1 MALAFRQVN
10 CAPLA
15 GFDAAAPDG
24 AVIGIIGE
32 NGAGKT
38 RLLDCAAGVARPE
51 SGKVEASGPARLL
64 GSEDSL
70 DLVPEGT
77 RVLLLNHTLAR
88 QDLLARERAA
98 IILAQLRRAGATVLL
113 VSHEEDLSRRLADEV
128 WWLREGKL
136 ARRGDPGEVWC
147 AYRRHIAD
155 RLRARGGGMSGEISP
170 RMRRGDGRAEIVGI
184 QTTGEDGRPTTVW
197 RSGEEVLVKVHVRFA
212 RDVTDPVVGMMI
224 RTRIGLDVYGT
235 NTELENLKLGPVA
248 AGATLEVHFA
258 FRCDLCPQEYTL
270 TAASHDPDGTWHDWL
285 DDAVAFAVTGSRYT
299 AGVANLRARV
309 ARH

>member
-128 WWLREGKL
+128 WWL
-136 ARRGDPGEVWC
+136 
-147 AYRRHIAD
+147 
-155 RLRARGGGMSGEISP
+155 
-170 RMRRGDGRAEIVGI
+170 
-184 QTTGEDGRPTTVW
+184 
-197 RSGEEVLVKVHVRFA
+197 
-212 RDVTDPVVGMMI
+212 
-224 RTRIGLDVYGT
+224 
-235 NTELENLKLGPVA
+235 
-248 AGATLEVHFA
+248 
-258 FRCDLCPQEYTL
+258 
-270 TAASHDPDGTWHDWL
+270 
-285 DDAVAFAVTGSRYT
+285 
-299 AGVANLRARV
+299 
-309 ARH
+309 